1 MSWHKMTLKVIDVL
15 ALLGLRCFGTHH
27 LLANKGFDKPDFYG
41 IISIDH
47 LLMPTWNTG
56 KIPIKD
62 NWIPIKD
69 N

>member
-1 MSWHKMTLKVIDVL
+1 MIRPELDRRVL
-15 ALLGLRCFGTHH
+15 AFFSAGLWIERLLD
-27 LLANKGFDKPDFYG
+27 NKGFDKPDFYG

-56 KIPIKD
+56 KIPIND